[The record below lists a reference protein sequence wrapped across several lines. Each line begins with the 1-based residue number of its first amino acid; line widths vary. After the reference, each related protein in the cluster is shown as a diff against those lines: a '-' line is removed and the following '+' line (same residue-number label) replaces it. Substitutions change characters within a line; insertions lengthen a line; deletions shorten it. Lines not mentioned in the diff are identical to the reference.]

1 MSSLH
6 GRLRIVGQ
14 GSSLIFNS
22 KLLLFGGRAFYCL
35 RLCPMALRFALFPL
49 ANALLPFTARSLPHA
64 PKQIVSHLFW
74 NCYMLIIHLRIIH
87 YLPMKRFGFPQRAEK
102 QSAEEALENS

>member
-1 MSSLH
+1 MPFTTVAGGAPQPASWWRPDGAAACMTAEL
-6 GRLRIVGQ
+6 
-14 GSSLIFNS
+14 GSVVPSFPPHNKS
-22 KLLLFGGRAFYCL
+22 AF
-35 RLCPMALRFALFPL
+35 
-49 ANALLPFTARSLPHA
+49 LPFTARSLPHA

-74 NCYMLIIHLRIIH
+74 NCYMLIILLRIIH

>member
-1 MSSLH
+1 MRVPRVVSTS
-6 GRLRIVGQ
+6 RKR
-14 GSSLIFNS
+14 FCRMAEA
-22 KLLLFGGRAFYCL
+22 LFVVCG
-35 RLCPMALRFALFPL
+35 ALR
-49 ANALLPFTARSLPHA
+49 ANGRQRHSLRASRTTSALLPFTARSLPHA

-102 QSAEEALENS
+102 QSVEEALENS